1 VPKYAVQGEQ
11 VTRFTVQHVAKLAG
25 CDKRT
30 VRKLC
35 DLGLLP
41 HSKDYNQWR
50 ISAKPDQVAVQVQQL
65 LGVEA
70 LDAAGRRAHLAKQR
84 RYLEELCLE
93 RDELTHLIR
102 RGVPEADRG
111 AAEEIMAGLNK
122 SLREV
127 DLKIKQLELETE
139 CCKHFEKTG
148 TEKDDG

>member
-1 VPKYAVQGEQ
+1 MRRY
-11 VTRFTVQHVAKLAG
+11 TVKNISKLAG
-25 CDKRT
+25 CHPQT
-30 VRKLC
+30 VRRLA
-35 DLGLLP
+35 DLGLITCER
-41 HSKDYNQWR
+41 DFNQWR
-50 ISAKPDQVAVQVQQL
+50 IFNNPDQAAKLVRQL
-65 LGVEA
+65 LGVETI
-70 LDAAGRRAHLAKQR
+70 DAAGSRAHLGKQR

-102 RGVPEADRG
+102 RGVPSADRG

-139 CCKHFEKTG
+139 CCRHFENTS

>member
-1 VPKYAVQGEQ
+1 MERY
-11 VTRFTVQHVAKLAG
+11 TVKTISKLAG
-25 CDKRT
+25 CHPQT
-30 VRKLC
+30 VRRLA
-35 DLGLLP
+35 DLGLITCER
-41 HSKDYNQWR
+41 DFNQWR
-50 ISAKPDQVAVQVQQL
+50 IFNNPDQAAKLVRQL
-65 LGVEA
+65 LGVETI
-70 LDAAGRRAHLAKQR
+70 DAAGSRAHLGKQR

-102 RGVPEADRG
+102 RGVPAADCG

-139 CCKHFEKTG
+139 CCRHFEKTS

>member
-1 VPKYAVQGEQ
+1 MERY
-11 VTRFTVQHVAKLAG
+11 TVKTISKLAG
-25 CDKRT
+25 CHPQT
-30 VRKLC
+30 VRRLA
-35 DLGLLP
+35 DLGLITCER
-41 HSKDYNQWR
+41 DFNQWR
-50 ISAKPDQVAVQVQQL
+50 IFNHPDQVAKLVRQL
-65 LGVEA
+65 LGVETI
-70 LDAAGRRAHLAKQR
+70 DAAGSRAHLGKQR

-102 RGVPEADRG
+102 RGVPSADRG

-139 CCKHFEKTG
+139 CCRHFEKTS